1 MQQRVLTRSWKNAQ
15 RYLSANRTQLGSKQS
30 AIISTNKERISMND
44 SMIKHYPCYIN
55 GQWTNASSGE
65 VFDVENPANEKVW
78 ATVPNC
84 TEADAQLAIQTSQE
98 AQKAWQQLPAIER
111 GRWLFKIIDA
121 LKPKRDHFANLL
133 VQEQGKTL
141 AEAYGEF
148 DDTLNY
154 IQYSAE
160 AARRIEG
167 SIFPSDQ
174 PNEQLWIQ
182 KVPYG
187 VTIGLCAYNYP
198 LALIGR
204 KIGPALVTGN
214 TMILKAHEATP
225 VTASEFC
232 KVVDEIGLPKGVI
245 NLVSGKGITVSSALV
260 TNPQTRLVSLTGSTR
275 AGQAIYKSSAEN
287 VSGLVL
293 ELGGKAS
300 FIVLNDA
307 DLDKAVEAA
316 VISRYANSGQVCICN
331 ELVLVEKGIA
341 AEFTKRVVERVK
353 QITYGD
359 PMSDV
364 NMGPSV
370 TADSVQRIH
379 KLLQDSVA
387 MGAKVEIGGG
397 RPAGEAFA
405 KGHWYLPTVL
415 SGVSRDMPLAEDEIF
430 GPIMPIITVEDYQE
444 ALDICN
450 DRKEAL
456 SSYIF
461 TKDVKTI
468 FHAIN
473 HMQVGTV
480 FVNKM
485 ICGYVQGYHSGHKCS
500 GTGGEDGIH
509 GIENYLQKRAVYFNY
524 G

>member
-1 MQQRVLTRSWKNAQ
+1 MTSGIQ
-15 RYLSANRTQLGSKQS
+15 
-30 AIISTNKERISMND
+30 
-44 SMIKHYPCYIN
+44 HYPCYID
-55 GQWTNASSGE
+55 GQWVDSSAGKT
-65 VFDVENPANEKVW
+65 FDVENPANEEVW
-78 ATVPNC
+78 ATVPDC
-84 TEADAQLAIQTSQE
+84 TTDDVQRALESSREAQL
-98 AQKAWQQLPAIER
+98 AWQQLPAIER
-111 GRWLFKIIDA
+111 GRWIMKIVEA

-133 VQEQGKTL
+133 VLEQGKTL
-141 AEAYGEF
+141 PEAYGEF

-154 IQYSAE
+154 LTYSAE

-167 SIFPSDQ
+167 NIFPSDQ

-187 VTIGLCAYNYP
+187 VTLGLCAYNYP

-232 KVVDEIGLPKGVI
+232 KVVEEVGLPKGVI
-245 NLVSGKGITVSSALV
+245 NLISGKGIETSAALVSS
-260 TNPQTRLVSLTGSTR
+260 PITRLVSLTGSTR
-275 AGQAIYKSSAEN
+275 AGQAIYKASADN

-331 ELVLVEKGIA
+331 ELVLVEEGIA
-341 AEFTKRVVERVK
+341 EEFTRRVVERVK

-359 PMSDV
+359 PMGDF

-370 TADSVQRIH
+370 TGDSIKRIH
-379 KLLQDSVA
+379 GMLEETVA
-387 MGAKVEIGGG
+387 MGAKVEIGGA
-397 RPAGEAFA
+397 RPEGEEFK

-415 SGVSRDMPLAEDEIF
+415 SGVKRDMPLAKHEIF
-430 GPIMPIITVEDYQE
+430 GPIMPIITVKDYAE

-450 DRKEAL
+450 DREDAL

-461 TKDVKTI
+461 TQNVKTI

-485 ICGYVQGYHSGHKCS
+485 ICGYIQGYHSGHKTS
-500 GTGGEDGIH
+500 GTGGEDGVY
-509 GIENYLQKRAVYFNY
+509 GIDGYLQKRAIYFNY
-524 G
+524 E

>member
-1 MQQRVLTRSWKNAQ
+1 MTTDIQ
-15 RYLSANRTQLGSKQS
+15 
-30 AIISTNKERISMND
+30 
-44 SMIKHYPCYIN
+44 HYPCYIN
-55 GQWTNASSGE
+55 GEFVNSSSGA
-65 VFDVENPANEKVW
+65 VFEVENPANEQVW
-78 ATVPNC
+78 ATVPDC
-84 TEADAQLAIQTSQE
+84 TLADVQKALQSSREAQLV
-98 AQKAWQQLPAIER
+98 WQMLPAIER
-111 GRWLFKIIDA
+111 ANWLMKIVDA
-121 LKPKRDHFANLL
+121 LNEKRDHFAKLL

-141 AEAYGEF
+141 PEAYGEF
-148 DDTLNY
+148 DDTLKY
-154 IQYSAE
+154 IRYSAE

-167 SIFPSDQ
+167 NIYPSDA

-187 VTIGLCAYNYP
+187 VTLGLCAYNYP

-232 KVVDEIGLPKGVI
+232 KVVDDVGLPKGVI
-245 NLVSGKGITVSSALV
+245 NLISGKGIETSAALVSS
-260 TNPQTRLVSLTGSTR
+260 PITRLVSLTGSTR
-275 AGQAIYKSSAEN
+275 AGQAIYKASADN

-293 ELGGKAS
+293 ELGGKAN

-331 ELVLVEKGIA
+331 ELVLVEEGIA
-341 AEFTKRVVERVK
+341 EEFTRRVIERTK

-359 PMSDV
+359 PMSGV

-370 TADSVQRIH
+370 TGDSIKRIH
-379 KLLQDSVA
+379 ALLEGSVS
-387 MGAKVEIGGG
+387 MGAKVALGGG
-397 RPAGEAFA
+397 RPEGKEFE
-405 KGHWYLPTVL
+405 KGHWYLPTIVT
-415 SGVSRDMPLAEDEIF
+415 GVKRDMPLAEHEIF
-430 GPIMPIITVEDYQE
+430 GPIMPIITVKNYAE

-450 DRKEAL
+450 DREDAL

-461 TKDVKTI
+461 TQNTKTI

-485 ICGYVQGYHSGHKCS
+485 ICGYIQGYHSGHKRS
-500 GTGGEDGIH
+500 GIGGEDGVY
-509 GIENYLQKRAVYFNY
+509 GIEEYLQKRAIYFNY
-524 G
+524 D

>member
-1 MQQRVLTRSWKNAQ
+1 MAT
-15 RYLSANRTQLGSKQS
+15 
-30 AIISTNKERISMND
+30 D
-44 SMIKHYPCYIN
+44 IKHYPCYID
-55 GQWTNASSGE
+55 GEWVESSSGAK
-65 VFDVENPANEKVW
+65 FDVENPANEEVW
-78 ATVPNC
+78 ATVPDC
-84 TEADAQLAIQTSQE
+84 TVDDVQKALASSQAAQLA
-98 AQKAWQQLPAIER
+98 WQNTPAIER
-111 GRWLFKIIDA
+111 GRWLMKIVEA
-121 LKPKRDHFANLL
+121 LKPKRDHFAKLL

-141 AEAYGEF
+141 PEAYGEF

-154 IQYSAE
+154 LTYSAE

-167 SIFPSDQ
+167 NIFPSDQ
-174 PNEQLWIQ
+174 ANEQLWIQ

-187 VTIGLCAYNYP
+187 VTLGLCAYNYP

-232 KVVDEIGLPKGVI
+232 KVVEEVGLPKGVI
-245 NLVSGKGITVSSALV
+245 NLISGKGIETSAALV
-260 TNPQTRLVSLTGSTR
+260 KSPTTRLISLTGSTP
-275 AGQAIYKSSAEN
+275 AGKAIFKAAADN
-287 VSGLVL
+287 VAGLVL
-293 ELGGKAS
+293 ELGGKAN

-331 ELVLVEKGIA
+331 ELVLVEEGIA
-341 AEFTKRVVERVK
+341 EEFTRRVVERTK

-359 PMSDV
+359 PMADF

-370 TADSVQRIH
+370 TGASISRIH
-379 KLLQDSVA
+379 KLLEDSVA
-387 MGAKVEIGGG
+387 MGAKVEVGGG
-397 RPAGEAFA
+397 RPEGAEFE
-405 KGHWYLPTVL
+405 KGHWYKPTVV
-415 SGVSRDMPLAEDEIF
+415 SGVKRDMPLAAQEIF
-430 GPIMPIITVEDYQE
+430 GPIMPIITVKNYEE

-450 DRKEAL
+450 DREDAL

-461 TKDVKTI
+461 TQNVKTI

-485 ICGYVQGYHSGHKCS
+485 ICGYIQGYHSGHKTS
-500 GTGGEDGIH
+500 GTGGEDGVY
-509 GIENYLQKRAVYFNY
+509 GIENYLQKRAIYFSY
-524 G
+524 D

>member
-1 MQQRVLTRSWKNAQ
+1 MN
-15 RYLSANRTQLGSKQS
+15 GS
-30 AIISTNKERISMND
+30 IE
-44 SMIKHYPCYIN
+44 HYPCYID
-55 GQWTNASSGE
+55 GKFVDSSTGKT
-65 VFDVENPANEKVW
+65 FNVENPANEQVW
-78 ATVPNC
+78 ATVPECSVNDVQQAL
-84 TEADAQLAIQTSQE
+84 ESSRYAQL
-98 AQKAWQQLPAIER
+98 AWQQLPAIER
-111 GRWLFKIIDA
+111 GRWIIKIADK
-121 LKPKRDHFANLL
+121 LKEKRDHFAKLL
-133 VQEQGKTL
+133 VIEQGKTL

-148 DDTLNY
+148 DDTINY
-154 IQYSAE
+154 LTYSAE

-167 SIFPSDQ
+167 NIYPAEN

-187 VTIGLCAYNYP
+187 VTLGLCAYNYP

-214 TMILKAHEATP
+214 TMVLKAHEATP

-232 KVVDEIGLPKGVI
+232 KVIDDVGLPKGVI
-245 NLVSGKGITVSSALV
+245 NLVSGTGIEVSSALV
-260 TNPQTRLVSLTGSTR
+260 TNPITRLVSLTGSTR
-275 AGQAIYKSSAEN
+275 AGQAIYKASGDN

-300 FIVLNDA
+300 FVVLKDA

-331 ELVLVEKGIA
+331 ELVLVEKDIA
-341 AEFTKRVVERVK
+341 EEFTRRVIEKVK
-353 QITYGD
+353 HITYGD
-359 PMSDV
+359 PMGDV

-370 TADSVQRIH
+370 TGASISRIH
-379 KLLQDSVA
+379 QLLEDSVA
-387 MGAKVEIGGG
+387 MGAKVEVGGG
-397 RPAGEAFA
+397 RPAGAEFE

-415 SGVSRDMPLAEDEIF
+415 SNVTRDMPLAKHEIF
-430 GPIMPIITVEDYQE
+430 GPIMPIITVENYQE

-450 DRKEAL
+450 DREDAL
-456 SSYIF
+456 SAYIF
-461 TKDVKTI
+461 TQNMKTA

-485 ICGYVQGYHSGHKCS
+485 ICGYIQGYHSGHKQS
-500 GTGGEDGIH
+500 GTGGEDGVY
-509 GIENYLQKRAVYFNY
+509 GIEGYLQKRTVYFNY
-524 G
+524 D